1 MKNAEENVRAQQKVM
16 LRYEFKMINTTIVDI
31 LDDNSSDH
39 IEILINVLKNHF
51 PKHLNDTL
59 K

>member
-16 LRYEFKMINTTIVDI
+16 LKYEFKMINTTIVDI
-31 LDDNSSDH
+31 LDDNSPDH